1 MMGSYY
7 LVKPLRDAEM
17 TRLQAYTMRVYAGTF
32 ATACVAMPLYSI
44 LVGLL
49 TRKQLLIAVTHIM
62 ALVFGFF
69 AIFMP
74 TSDEGLIWPTAFVLW
89 INVSNLFLVAMFWSV
104 MADVFRQDEGQAWF
118 GEIAAA
124 GTIGTVLV
132 SLVLKNFSST
142 VGRQGALFL
151 SIGCVEIAMG
161 LGLLLISQ
169 AVIAKKQNVAPKS
182 TREDSIMSS
191 SKEQAIG
198 GGLWSGFLS
207 VMRSPYLSFICLYA
221 FIGKLLATYFYN
233 NLQQLL
239 AADTSIK
246 AAQRSELFASM
257 NVYSQSGTLI
267 FQCFAAGFLM
277 RKIGLS
283 GTLAIPGA
291 FLTMLLIAIHFD
303 PDLQRMTQ
311 SQVIQQILGYGL
323 MAPAQHVLFTVVS
336 REEKYQ
342 SKGFIDTVVF
352 RGSDTAS
359 SFLVDALRSAG
370 VGLALTALWMLP
382 VSLLWLG
389 VGLML
394 GSSYLVRSRNESA
407 SDR

>member
-1 MMGSYY
+1 
-7 LVKPLRDAEM
+7 
-17 TRLQAYTMRVYAGTF
+17 
-32 ATACVAMPLYSI
+32 
-44 LVGLL
+44 
-49 TRKQLLIAVTHIM
+49 
-62 ALVFGFF
+62 
-69 AIFMP
+69 
-74 TSDEGLIWPTAFVLW
+74 
-89 INVSNLFLVAMFWSV
+89 
-104 MADVFRQDEGQAWF
+104 
-118 GEIAAA
+118 
-124 GTIGTVLV
+124 
-132 SLVLKNFSST
+132 
-142 VGRQGALFL
+142 
-151 SIGCVEIAMG
+151 
-161 LGLLLISQ
+161 
-169 AVIAKKQNVAPKS
+169 
-182 TREDSIMSS
+182 
-191 SKEQAIG
+191 
-198 GGLWSGFLS
+198 
-207 VMRSPYLSFICLYA
+207 
-221 FIGKLLATYFYN
+221 LLATYFYN